1 MNISFLILVG
11 FKGVAKTAIRTS
23 NVFEVREEKEKKKH
37 F

>member
-11 FKGVAKTAIRTS
+11 FKGVSKTAIRTS
-23 NVFEVREEKEKKKH
+23 NVFGVREEEEKKKH